1 MSLSSTRI
9 DEISADVF
17 RISTYL
23 PDYNL
28 EFNQFLVRDEQPLLY
43 HTGMNLL
50 FPVVREAVAKLIAPE
65 DLRWVGFSHFEQD
78 ECGSLNEW
86 LAIAPDARPVCNM
99 LSALV
104 NVNDVTRRENPFMEH
119 GEVFSTGRK
128 RFRFLSTPH
137 VPHCWDASLLFE
149 ETQGVLFCSDL
160 FSHSGEQPALAPDIA
175 ARAHDALLEEQ
186 QGPFRDS
193 MAYNAHT
200 DAILS
205 ALAELEPAVLAVMHG
220 SSHAGNGAAALQEL
234 RRSLRTILGAEP
246 GAERARG

>member
-1 MSLSSTRI
+1 MFTTRI

-17 RISTYL
+17 RLSTYVA
-23 PDYNL
+23 DYDL

-43 HTGMNLL
+43 HTGMAFL
-50 FPVVREAVAKLIAPE
+50 FPAVRDAVAQLIRPA

-78 ECGSLNEW
+78 ECGSLNQW
-86 LAIAPDARPVCNM
+86 LALAPQAQPVCN
-99 LSALV
+99 LVSAFV
-104 NVNDVTRRENPFMEH
+104 NVNDLTGRENPVFEH
-119 GEVFSTGRK
+119 GQVFTTGQH

-160 FSHSGEQPALAPDIA
+160 FSHSGERAALASDIA
-175 ARAHDALLEEQ
+175 ARAHEALLEDQ

-200 DAILS
+200 DAVLGS
-205 ALAELEPAVLAVMHG
+205 LEALQPAVLAVMHG
-220 SSHAGNGAAALQEL
+220 SSHAGDGALALREL
-234 RRSLRTILGAEP
+234 RRSLRSLLGDEAL
-246 GAERARG
+246 AERPAS